1 MHSDDTS
8 WEFTNRDPGLGK
20 RPVIFQY
27 LSGINKL
34 HVVYCFRTIFFLYQ
48 IETILMRKKYDQ
60 FNNKLSTNIV
70 IVKLHNKSTLY
81 AGYF

>member
-27 LSGINKL
+27 LSG
-34 HVVYCFRTIFFLYQ
+34 IFFLYQ